1 MTRKHKSLTIGHANT
16 HCVDFQQIEPCTQY
30 ADAAAN
36 DRFAAFA

>member
-1 MTRKHKSLTIGHANT
+1 M
-16 HCVDFQQIEPCTQY
+16 VDGKKIAEQALYEPCTQY